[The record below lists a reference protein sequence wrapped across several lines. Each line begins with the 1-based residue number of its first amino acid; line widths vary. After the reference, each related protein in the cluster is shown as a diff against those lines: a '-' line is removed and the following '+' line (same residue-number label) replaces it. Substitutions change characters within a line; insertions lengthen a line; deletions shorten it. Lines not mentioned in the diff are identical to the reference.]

1 MPRVLTIC
9 HPLEGIGRTTLT
21 VQLAAAAAAQGVS
34 VLVIDAAPDA
44 AATRM
49 LTCHRPPAP
58 EAVPEVGEG
67 IVAAAWAGVD
77 LVPAE
82 HVSARLVAAGFADP
96 SALPRA
102 VARWGQG
109 YALVLID
116 TPAGVGPLLLAAAAA
131 ADALVLPTTATRQAV
146 AEVRPLLDTLTRY
159 GARAPVVAGV
169 VLTGTRAVQ
178 DAAGHYWTG
187 YLWQTCEAAAAPLCQ
202 PSLPHADA
210 LDRAAARGCP
220 VAELDTPEAQ
230 TLAGLFA
237 RYLGQ
242 LAPGLAHP

>member
-1 MPRVLTIC
+1 M
-9 HPLEGIGRTTLT
+9 
-21 VQLAAAAAAQGVS
+21 
-34 VLVIDAAPDA
+34 LVIDADPA
-44 AATRM
+44 AGASRI
-49 LTCHRPPAP
+49 LTGHRPAP
-58 EAVPEVGEG
+58 EAGAETGEG

-82 HVSARLVAAGFADP
+82 HVSALLVAARFADP

-102 VARWGQG
+102 VTRWGEG
-109 YALVLID
+109 YELVLID

-159 GARAPVVAGV
+159 GARRPVVAGL
-169 VLTGTRAVQ
+169 VLTGTPPVQ

-187 YLWQTCEAAAAPLCQ
+187 YLWQTCEEAAVPLCQ
-202 PSLPHADA
+202 PSLPQADA
-210 LDRAAARGCP
+210 LAQAAQRGCP
-220 VAELDTPEAQ
+220 VAELGTPEAQ
-230 TLAGLFA
+230 VLADLFT

-242 LAPGLAHP
+242 LAPGLAHS